1 MVQSSNSMK
10 TTLQSA
16 LLFTTLLVSTLVAL
30 GQSPNTL
37 TPDEKQ
43 TGWRLLFDGKSLAGW
58 RTYNKQTP
66 PGAGWK
72 VEDGLLKKVGGQR
85 GGDII
90 TEDQFG
96 DFELSWDWNISKAG
110 NNGVKYLVTEQRPSA
125 PGHEYQMI
133 DDTGHP
139 DGKLGA
145 KRQTAAFYDVL
156 PPAADKPLKPVGEWN
171 HSRIVIQGNKVEHWL
186 NGAKVLTYELGSDA
200 TKAALAESKF
210 KNASGFGTKIRGHIM
225 LTDHQDECLFRN
237 LKIRATE
244 NR

>member
-1 MVQSSNSMK
+1 MNTS
-10 TTLQSA
+10 LLSA
-16 LLFTTLLVSTLVAL
+16 LLLTALSLSTISTLAQPL
-30 GQSPNTL
+30 NTL
-37 TPDEKQ
+37 TLEEKQ
-43 TGWRLLFDGKSLAGW
+43 TGWRLLFDGKTLAGW
-58 RTYNKQTP
+58 RAYNKQSP

-96 DFELSWDWNISKAG
+96 DFEFSWEWKISMGG

-156 PPAADKPLKPVGEWN
+156 PPAADKPIKPVGEWN
-171 HSRIVIQGNKVEHWL
+171 LSRIIIQGNTVEHWL
-186 NGAKVLTYELGSDA
+186 NGKKVLVYELGAEA
-200 TKAALAESKF
+200 TRTALEASKF
-210 KNASGFGTKIRGHIM
+210 KNAPAFGTKIRGHIM

-244 NR
+244 KR

>member
-1 MVQSSNSMK
+1 MNI
-10 TTLQSA
+10 TLLPA
-16 LLFTTLLVSTLVAL
+16 LLLTALSLSSISTLAQQL
-30 GQSPNTL
+30 NTL
-37 TPDEKQ
+37 SLDEKQ
-43 TGWRLLFDGKSLAGW
+43 TGWRLLFDGKSLKGW

-66 PGAGWK
+66 PSTGWK

-96 DFELSWDWNISKAG
+96 DFEFSWEWKISKAG

-156 PPAADKPLKPVGEWN
+156 PPATDKPLKPVGEWN
-171 HSRIVIQGNKVEHWL
+171 HSRIIIQGNSVEHWL
-186 NGAKVLTYELGSDA
+186 NGAKVLTYELGREA
-200 TKAALAESKF
+200 TKTALTASKF
-210 KNASGFGTKIRGHIM
+210 KNAPAFGSKIRGHIM
-225 LTDHQDECLFRN
+225 LTDHQDECSFRN

-244 NR
+244 K